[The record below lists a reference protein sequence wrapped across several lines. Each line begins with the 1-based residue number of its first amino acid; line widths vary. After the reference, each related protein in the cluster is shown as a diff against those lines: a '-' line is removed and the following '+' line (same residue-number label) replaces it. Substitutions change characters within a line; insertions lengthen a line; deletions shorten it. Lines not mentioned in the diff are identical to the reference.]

1 MEPFPPANRTLL
13 AVYCVE
19 FGCRRGGYDDESVC
33 CVVKKW
39 PCALQSAN
47 LASYDNLEPT
57 VRRRGKSSNP
67 FQS

>member
-39 PCALQSAN
+39 P
-47 LASYDNLEPT
+47 
-57 VRRRGKSSNP
+57 
-67 FQS
+67 